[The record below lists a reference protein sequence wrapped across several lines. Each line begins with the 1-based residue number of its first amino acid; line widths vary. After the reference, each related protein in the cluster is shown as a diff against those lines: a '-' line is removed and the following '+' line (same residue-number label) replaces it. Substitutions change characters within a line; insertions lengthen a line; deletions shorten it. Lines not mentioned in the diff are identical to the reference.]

1 MIGQAEIHLD
11 KEGPDLS
18 LEAMER
24 LLSTRLARHDR
35 TGDGHYDLASAFQ
48 KAVRASDPS
57 ASVMYAAKMI
67 DVGEDPVFLFRR
79 LLVMASE
86 EVGMADPSAL
96 ATVVAARQTYDMV
109 GLPEAGYDRSGN
121 HPCRNRH

>member
-1 MIGQAEIHLD
+1 
-11 KEGPDLS
+11 LS
-18 LEAMER
+18 LEAVER
-24 LLSTRLARHDR
+24 LRSTRLARHDR
-35 TGDGHYDLASAFQ
+35 AGDGHYDLASAFQ
-48 KAVRASDPS
+48 KAVRGSDPS
-57 ASVMYAAKMI
+57 ASVMYAVKMI
-67 DVGEDPVFLFRR
+67 DVG
-79 LLVMASE
+79 E